1 MQMRAL
7 IMLFVA
13 LVMGGIAVVLVNT
26 MLQRETIQDV
36 DVKAVKTMPVV
47 VAAVDLKSGT
57 RLDKLSIKLVD
68 LPQDIVP
75 EGSFNNV
82 EELLTGEPPIVLAEM
97 RQNEPI
103 MAYKLSPHG
112 ARAGLPRKIPE
123 DMRAV
128 TIPVTEVRGVAG
140 FVLPGT
146 YVDILHTTDLGRKD
160 GQLVTRTLL
169 QNIEVLAVDQISTE
183 DQDKPVVVNAVTL
196 LVYPKDGKRLTLAQE
211 LGNLSLML
219 RNEFDAS
226 IVQPE
231 VITVSDL
238 LTQETAKPVITQRIR
253 RVNPVVEIIRGL
265 DIEKK
270 SVKEGE
276 LPPGSGATSQ

>member
-36 DVKAVKTMPVV
+36 DVKAVKTTPVV

-68 LPQDIVP
+68 WPQDIVP

-265 DIEKK
+265 DIEKQR
-270 SVKEGE
+270 VKEGE